1 MLISKLGIPVHPTL
15 HCYENSLSNGVR
27 YYFNSINLHKKI
39 RPVNRLDKNTS
50 GIVIFAK
57 CEYIQENLKKYDKEY
72 LAIVNGTL
80 DGSGIIDKPIARKN
94 NSIIERCID
103 ENGDRAITYYE
114 VVKNFS
120 TADISYCSC
129 NNNDTKNKVD
139 KLKNVNN
146 QKLSLVKC
154 KLETGRTHQIRI
166 HLASIGH
173 PLLGDSLYGEESS
186 LIDRQAL
193 HACKICFIHPVTEE
207 KIEIVSEI
215 PDDMKSILY
224 L

>member
-1 MLISKLGIPVHPTL
+1 MDSKYTHSAPFT
-15 HCYENSLSNGVR
+15 
-27 YYFNSINLHKKI
+27 KI
-39 RPVNRLDKNTS
+39 DNTKIDVATMYDKNNFGYLENANAR
-50 GIVIFAK
+50 GIVKHFAV
-57 CEYIQENLKKYDKEY
+57 YDTDT
-72 LAIVNGTL
+72 GTY
-80 DGSGIIDKPIARKN
+80 A
-94 NSIIERCID
+94 
-103 ENGDRAITYYE
+103 
-114 VVKNFS
+114 
-120 TADISYCSC
+120 TA
-129 NNNDTKNKVD
+129 DTKNKVD

-193 HACKICFIHPVTEE
+193 HACKICFIHPVTKE